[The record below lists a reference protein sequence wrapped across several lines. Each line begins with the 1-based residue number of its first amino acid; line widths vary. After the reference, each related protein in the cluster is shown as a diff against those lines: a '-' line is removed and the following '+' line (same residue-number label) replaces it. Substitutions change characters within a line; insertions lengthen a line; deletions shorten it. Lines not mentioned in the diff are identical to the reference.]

1 MYASKPIT
9 PSFYPTAIMPLRK
22 FWCEALRLFGSVGIA
37 YIGVT
42 VGVWLVFM
50 ILIPQLIM
58 IDFSLRPLL
67 PLREIG
73 GPKDVWTLKNYFVLF
88 INALHRTIFLKTIW
102 SSMIVTGVA
111 LLICY
116 PISFYLAKVVR
127 GSRLSWMMI
136 GLIIPY
142 WINELLRLFA
152 WQIILADSGI
162 INQILLILR
171 IISDPINF
179 RAGNHAVILGMA
191 YAYILFMVFPLYNV
205 IESLDRNQLDA
216 ARDLGAS
223 WLKIHCRIVI
233 PHAKPGIAVGCI
245 MTFMLAAG
253 SIAAPQLLGSPS
265 SFWFTEIIYTSFETA
280 NWNLGGAYA
289 TVLAVLCLVFIFVML
304 KLFKVGLK
312 ELAR

>member
-1 MYASKPIT
+1 VI
-9 PSFYPTAIMPLRK
+9 
-22 FWCEALRLFGSVGIA
+22 
-37 YIGVT
+37 VT
-42 VGVWLVFM
+42 V
-50 ILIPQLIM
+50 
-58 IDFSLRPLL
+58 
-67 PLREIG
+67 
-73 GPKDVWTLKNYFVLF
+73 
-88 INALHRTIFLKTIW
+88 
-102 SSMIVTGVA
+102 VA
-111 LLICY
+111 LAICY
-116 PISFYLAKVVR
+116 PLSFYLAKVAR
-127 GSRLSWMMI
+127 GGRLGWLMV

-162 INQILLILR
+162 LNQALLYLNL
-171 IISDPINF
+171 ISDPINF

-205 IESLDRNQLDA
+205 LESLDRNQLDA
-216 ARDLGAS
+216 ARDLGSS
-223 WLKIHCRIVI
+223 WLRIHRRIVI

-280 NWNLGGAYA
+280 NWNQGAAYA
-289 TVLAVLCLVFIFVML
+289 TILAVLCLVFIFIML
-304 KLFKVGLK
+304 KIFKVGLK

>member
-1 MYASKPIT
+1 MYASRPIT
-9 PSFYPTAIMPLRK
+9 HSFYPAAFKPISK
-22 FWCEALRLFGSVGIA
+22 FCGDALRIFGHVGIA
-37 YIGVT
+37 YIVIT
-42 VGVWLVFM
+42 VGAWLVFM

-73 GPKDVWTLKNYFVLF
+73 GPKDVWTLKNYIVLF
-88 INALHRTIFLKTIW
+88 TNELHRAIFLKTIW
-102 SSMIVTGVA
+102 SSVIVTVVA
-111 LLICY
+111 LAICY
-116 PISFYLAKVVR
+116 PISFYLAKVAR
-127 GSRLSWMMI
+127 GGRLGWLMV

-162 INQILLILR
+162 LNQALLYLNL
-171 IISDPINF
+171 ISDPINF

-205 IESLDRNQLDA
+205 LESLDRNQLDA
-216 ARDLGAS
+216 ARDLGSS
-223 WLKIHCRIVI
+223 WLRIHRRIVI

-280 NWNLGGAYA
+280 NWNQGAAYA
-289 TVLAVLCLVFIFVML
+289 TILAVLCLVFIFIML
-304 KLFKVGLK
+304 KIFKVGLK